1 MKLIDNILKKFGVDK
16 ILHFLVGAL
25 TTAIGAMIDEVAMF
39 VFAVLLFI
47 VSVAKEGIDN
57 TFDFKDVIFSLYG
70 GVTIIGLYYLIH
82 IFI

>member
-1 MKLIDNILKKFGVDK
+1 MKLVDNILTKFGVDK
-16 ILHFLVGAL
+16 VLHFLVGAVV
-25 TTAIGAMIDEVAMF
+25 TAIGAMIDEVAMF

-47 VSVAKEGIDN
+47 ASVAKEGIDN

-82 IFI
+82 IF